1 MFAQLRSL
9 ELHWTKMEEN
19 VPQIIRE
26 YRTEIYTFISSTLNR
41 FLRTLMLT
49 YRIMHVYM
57 DMVLYHFII
66 FDFM

>member
-1 MFAQLRSL
+1 MFAQLQSL

>member
-1 MFAQLRSL
+1 MFAQLQSL
-9 ELHWTKMEEN
+9 ELHWTKMKEN

-49 YRIMHVYM
+49 YCIMHVYM

>member
-1 MFAQLRSL
+1 MFAQLQSL
-9 ELHWTKMEEN
+9 ELYWTKMEEN